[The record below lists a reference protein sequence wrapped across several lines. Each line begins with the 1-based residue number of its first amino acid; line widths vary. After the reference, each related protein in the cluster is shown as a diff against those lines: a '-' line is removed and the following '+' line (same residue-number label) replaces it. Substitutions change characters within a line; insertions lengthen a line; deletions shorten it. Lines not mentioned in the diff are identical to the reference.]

1 MDLGRTI
8 RMLRTQRGLS
18 QAALG
23 TKLNVSQKEIS
34 HYEKNYRTPPAEL
47 MPLLAEAL
55 GTTIDGLYGA
65 SAPKNIDNTL
75 KKTTIWLIAEKLE
88 LLEEAERIAVLNFV
102 NNLLAQKIKNE
113 KDEDKGKENTERK
126 E

>member
-8 RMLRTQRGLS
+8 RMLRLQRGLS

-23 TKLNVSQKEIS
+23 EKLNVSQKEIS

-47 MPLLAEAL
+47 IPLLAEAL
-55 GTTIDGLYGA
+55 GTTIDGLYGE
-65 SAPKNIDNTL
+65 SAPKAIDNTL

-88 LLEEAERIAVLNFV
+88 LLEENERIDVLNFV
-102 NNLLAQKIKNE
+102 NNLLAQKMQH
-113 KDEDKGKENTERK
+113 KENK
-126 E
+126 EKS